1 MASHEKFT
9 ITYDG
14 EALKNSAMDVRDLA
28 PALLAFGDL
37 LKEANRMVNGDRA
50 CAKVYIQAFK
60 QGSFGIEFAVEIQS
74 LAGYVMNLLTPG
86 SQVRTALELLG
97 LLGLTPVTIG
107 TSLWYITKK
116 LKGKTPHDAIEIEKD
131 KVQLTWIDE
140 NEQNQTAVVPKPVA
154 QMLTDKSV
162 REALEKAV
170 SPVKKEGISS
180 MFLGDAK
187 TGYALAS
194 TEEADYFSSEG
205 VEALQIDEGTTKTY
219 EEPAYLIVKK
229 PVFIG
234 KGQWEFKFG
243 KETLHMPIE
252 HDEWLE
258 AYQSRKIDIRP
269 GDKLE
274 VICSVTVVYNKD
286 MEPIS
291 ETRVI
296 KEVKRVITPDIE
308 LPLK

>member
-1 MASHEKFT
+1 MASRENFT

-37 LKEANRMVNGDRA
+37 LKEANRIVNGDRA

-97 LLGLTPVTIG
+97 LLGLSPVTIG
-107 TSLWYITKK
+107 TSLWYVTKK
-116 LKGKTPHDAIEIEKD
+116 LKGKTPYDAIEIEKD

-170 SPVKKEGISS
+170 SPVKNEGISS
-180 MFLGDAK
+180 MFLGDTK
-187 TGYALAS
+187 TGYALAN

-205 VEALQIDEGTTKTY
+205 VEALQIDE
-219 EEPAYLIVKK
+219 
-229 PVFIG
+229 
-234 KGQWEFKFG
+234 
-243 KETLHMPIE
+243 
-252 HDEWLE
+252 
-258 AYQSRKIDIRP
+258 
-269 GDKLE
+269 
-274 VICSVTVVYNKD
+274 
-286 MEPIS
+286 
-291 ETRVI
+291 
-296 KEVKRVITPDIE
+296 
-308 LPLK
+308 

>member
-1 MASHEKFT
+1 MASHAKFT

-37 LKEANRMVNGDRA
+37 LKEANRIVNGDRA

-60 QGSFGIEFAVEIQS
+60 QGCFGIEFSVEVQR
-74 LAGYVMNLLTPG
+74 LTGYVMSLLAPG

-97 LLGLTPVTIG
+97 LLGLTPVTFG
-107 TSLWYITKK
+107 TSLWFVIKK

-131 KVQLTWIDE
+131 KVQLTWVDE
-140 NEQNQTAVVPKPVA
+140 NEQTQTEIVAKPVA
-154 QMLTDKSV
+154 QMLTDKGV
-162 REALEKAV
+162 RVALEKAV
-170 SPVKKEGISS
+170 SPITKEGISS
-180 MFLGDAK
+180 MFLGDTK
-187 TGYALAS
+187 TGYAV
-194 TEEADYFSSEG
+194 ADSENAKYFSSEG
-205 VEALQIDEGTTKTY
+205 AEALQIDEGTTKTY
-219 EEPAYLIVKK
+219 EEPVYLIVKK

-243 KETLHMPIE
+243 KETLNMPIE

-258 AYQSRKIDIRP
+258 AYQNRKIDIRP

-274 VICSVTVVYNKD
+274 VICSVTVVYNKN
-286 MEPIS
+286 MEPVS

-308 LPLK
+308 IPLK